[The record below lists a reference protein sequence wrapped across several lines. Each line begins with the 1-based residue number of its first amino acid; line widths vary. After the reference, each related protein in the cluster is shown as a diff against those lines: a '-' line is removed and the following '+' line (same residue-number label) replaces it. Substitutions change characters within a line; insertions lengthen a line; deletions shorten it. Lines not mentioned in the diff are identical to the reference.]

1 MSVASQEGNAP
12 SAPRGHILTL
22 AAAIFAGIGIPL
34 LASSPTV
41 SGIALALALILL
53 LAAPGR
59 LHLVTDLVRGAR
71 SPLGLAVLLTLVLWL
86 PGVVD
91 SPDFGRSIAI
101 WGRMAGFVLVA
112 ALIHHFLSRGAL
124 DSCLRALIVASLVCA
139 LIALLG
145 LYAASPIYGLFRG
158 KGWVE
163 VNAAQILKYYGSALA
178 CLTPVV
184 LWAGFRL
191 GGRWRIAGLVYVP
204 AAIVLIFAVDSLAGL
219 FGLVAGA
226 AVGAIVGICQC
237 WQVLR
242 GHAAALFLGLLALL
256 LIAAFAWVLSHL
268 PPPPGADQ
276 IVDGVYHGPVDTK
289 LPVSL
294 IDAHRQYIWGFA
306 FDKGLEAPYFGHG
319 IDVSNYLPGASVLI
333 EKFNQTF
340 IPSHPHS
347 WLLEVFLETGAVGLV
362 TLLLTLALLL
372 RLWLRVGKTSP
383 GTAACGVAV
392 FVAFWSSSMLNFS
405 IWAAWWQGVFLVL
418 SAIVLAAAPRDA
430 ESSPA
435 P

>member
-1 MSVASQEGNAP
+1 MSVASHEGIVPNAP
-12 SAPRGHILTL
+12 RRHALTL
-22 AAAIFAGIGIPL
+22 ASAIFVGIGIPL

-41 SGIALALALILL
+41 TGIALALGLILL

-59 LHLVTDLVRGAR
+59 LQLVADLAHGAR
-71 SPLGLAVLLTLVLWL
+71 TPLGMATALTFILWL
-86 PGVVD
+86 PGIVE
-91 SPDFGRSIAI
+91 SPEFGRSIGI
-101 WGRMAGFVLVA
+101 WGRMIGFVLVA

-124 DSCLRALIVASLVCA
+124 NSCLRALIVASLVCA

-145 LYAASPIYGLFRG
+145 LYVASPIYGLFRG

-184 LWAGFRL
+184 LWAAFRL
-191 GGRWRIAGLVYVP
+191 GGRWRVAGLVYLP
-204 AAIVLIFAVDSLAGL
+204 AAVVLIFAVDSLAGL
-219 FGLVAGA
+219 LGLVAGLV
-226 AVGAIVGICQC
+226 VGAVVGICQC
-237 WQVLR
+237 WHVLR

-256 LIAAFAWVLSHL
+256 LIAAVAWIFSYL
-268 PPPPGADQ
+268 PPTPGAEQ
-276 IVDGVYHGPVDTK
+276 IADGIYHGPVDTE

-306 FDKGLEAPYFGHG
+306 FDKGLEAPFFGHG
-319 IDVSNYLPGASVLI
+319 IDVSNHLPGASILI

-347 WLLEVFLETGAVGLV
+347 WLLEIFLETGAVGLV
-362 TLLLTLALLL
+362 ILLLALALML
-372 RLWLRVGKTSP
+372 RLWLRIGRTSP
-383 GTAACGVAV
+383 GTAACGIAV

-418 SAIVLAAAPRDA
+418 SAIVLAAASRDA
-430 ESSPA
+430 VTSPA
-435 P
+435 R

>member
-1 MSVASQEGNAP
+1 MPVASQEGDAP
-12 SAPRGHILTL
+12 LAPRQHVL
-22 AAAIFAGIGIPL
+22 ALGAAIFAGIGIPL

-41 SGIALALALILL
+41 SGVSLALALILL

-59 LHLVTDLVRGAR
+59 RHLVADFARGAR
-71 SPLGLAVLLTLVLWL
+71 SPLGLAILLTFILWL
-86 PGVVD
+86 PGMGESLD
-91 SPDFGRSIAI
+91 SGRSIGV
-101 WGRMAGFVLVA
+101 WGRMAGFVFVA

-124 DSCLRALIVASLVCA
+124 DNCLRALIVASLICA

-158 KGWVE
+158 KGWIDI
-163 VNAAQILKYYGSALA
+163 NAAQILKYYGSALA

-191 GGRWRIAGLVYVP
+191 GGRWRIAGIVYLP

-219 FGLVAGA
+219 LGLIAGL
-226 AVGAIVGICQC
+226 AVGAVVGICQC
-237 WQVLR
+237 WQLLR

-256 LIAAFAWVLSHL
+256 LVVAFAWVVSHL
-268 PPPPGADQ
+268 PPPPETGQ
-276 IVDGVYHGPVDTK
+276 IVDGIYHGPVDTD

-306 FDKGLEAPYFGHG
+306 FDKALEAPFFGHG

-347 WLLEVFLETGAVGLV
+347 WLLEIFLETGAVGLMM
-362 TLLLTLALLL
+362 LLLTLVLML

-383 GTAACGVAV
+383 GTAACGIAI

-418 SAIVLAAAPRDA
+418 SAIVLAAAARDA
-430 ESSPA
+430 ETSPA

>member
-1 MSVASQEGNAP
+1 MSVVSKEENAP
-12 SAPRGHILTL
+12 RAPRAPVLTL
-22 AAAIFAGIGIPL
+22 AAAIFVGIGIPL

-41 SGIALALALILL
+41 SGIALAIGFILL

-59 LHLVTDLVRGAR
+59 LHLASDLAR
-71 SPLGLAVLLTLVLWL
+71 SVRTPLGLAVLLTFIVWL

-91 SPDFGRSIAI
+91 SPDFGRSIGV

-112 ALIHHFLSRGAL
+112 ALIHHFLARGAL

-145 LYAASPIYGLFRG
+145 LYAASPVYGLFRG

-178 CLTPVV
+178 GLTPVV

-191 GGRWRIAGLVYVP
+191 GGRWRIAALVNLP
-204 AAIVLIFAVDSLAGL
+204 AAVVLIFAVDSLAGL
-219 FGLVAGA
+219 LGLAAGV
-226 AVGAIVGICQC
+226 AVGAVVGICQC
-237 WQVLR
+237 WHLLR
-242 GHAAALFLGLLALL
+242 GHAAALFLVLLALL
-256 LIAAFAWVLSHL
+256 LILAFAWVLSNL
-268 PPPPGADQ
+268 PAPPATEQ
-276 IVDGVYHGPVDTK
+276 IVDGIYRGPVDTT

-306 FDKGLEAPYFGHG
+306 FDKALAAPYFGHG

-333 EKFNQTF
+333 EEFNQTF

-347 WLLEVFLETGAVGLV
+347 WLLEIFLETGAVGLV
-362 TLLLTLALLL
+362 ALLLALAFLL
-372 RLWLRVGKTSP
+372 RLWLKVGRTSP
-383 GTAACGVAV
+383 GTAACGIAV

-418 SAIVLAAAPRDA
+418 SAIVLAAAPRGVA
-430 ESSPA
+430 ANRA